1 MNPSPACTHRIT
13 ADYQAAYPDPI
24 RVRAGEPVTVSD
36 RREQSEGHTWVWC
49 TDARGKSGWVPQTY
63 LEPHASGWIIPRDY
77 DAAELSVQTGETVA
91 VITTESGWCWATNA
105 HGHSGWLP
113 ASHATP
119 LPNPPDHMV

>member
-63 LEPHASGWIIPRDY
+63 LEPTP
-77 DAAELSVQTGETVA
+77 AAGSSPA
-91 VITTESGWCWATNA
+91 TTMPPSYR
-105 HGHSGWLP
+105 SKP
-113 ASHATP
+113 AKPSP
-119 LPNPPDHMV
+119 